1 VSSAP
6 RQDSSLALPFWN
18 HIDYFGVVLSTIMWQ
33 KVLAARLL
41 VQRKIGCLPVV
52 AHGILVDIVTAMDCV
67 CASLN
72 LSHS

>member
-1 VSSAP
+1 MSSAP

-18 HIDYFGVVLSTIMWQ
+18 HIDYFGIVLSTIMWQ

-52 AHGILVDIVTAMDCV
+52 EHGTLVGIVTSMDCMR
-67 CASLN
+67 ASLN

>member
-1 VSSAP
+1 
-6 RQDSSLALPFWN
+6 
-18 HIDYFGVVLSTIMWQ
+18 MWQ

-52 AHGILVDIVTAMDCV
+52 EHGTLVGIVTAMDCMR
-67 CASLN
+67 ASLN